1 MRSTFSNL
9 VLPLALTLLGESGVF
24 AENPVYDYAAKH
36 QKAEVSVLAISSSIH
51 QGSGNQE
58 IYLADIHL
66 NGTAHQMAKLVDV
79 YLPMEMPIQR
89 SVLIDRRV
97 LRMTLVRTPECDA
110 TGQSFFLAP
119 GDSNI
124 FDASTRS
131 ALNQQASEKIP
142 CFNVVHDATRLVK

>member
-9 VLPLALTLLGESGVF
+9 VLSLALVLLRASCGF

-51 QGSGNQE
+51 QSSGNQE

-79 YLPMEMPIQR
+79 YPPMDMPIQR
-89 SVLIDRRV
+89 SVLIDRHV
-97 LRMTLVRTPECDA
+97 LRVTLTRNPECDA
-110 TGQSFFLAP
+110 TGQSFFLAL

-142 CFNVVHDATRLVK
+142 CYNVLHGATRLAK